1 MKLLN
6 STVKLLKHYLPKK
19 FLTILTL
26 SSLSLAGVVWACADY
41 GYDDDYSSFSPES
54 FVAKEYTP
62 FFYSNFSA
70 YYTKDYSYDD
80 DNSNTRFNDQ
90 IVKEWFDYFGQKLSK
105 ADLQYLLLRASEKGV
120 DSVYQNYK
128 GKIEILP
135 DSMPKLK
142 PLKINKKQ
150 MNAFLDYLLIAK
162 KSETF
167 AAGYKSYYYWD
178 EKQEFNVPQAFE
190 MDLLSALK
198 KAKDPFIKQRLWF
211 QLVRYYY
218 FQERSAGVKE
228 LKDAPTIYS
237 FNLYK
242 DVFPKNMMYYR
253 ALGYVAGRYYYAG
266 DYATSNYLFSLCYN
280 YSNEM
285 KIPAKWSFRPNAD
298 ADWKQSLEMAKSPE
312 EKITLWHL
320 MGIYY
325 DTERAIPEIYALDPK
340 SEKLD
345 LLLSR
350 AINTTEAGFHD
361 YYGGKEDST
370 SILKK
375 NIALISSIAL
385 KNNTGKPY
393 IWNLAAGYLNFMDKN
408 YSVASKFYQAA
419 KTQLPTDNPLLM
431 AQYKILDWGLYVR
444 QLKKIDAAAEAKM
457 VEPLNWFANLKE
469 GKDTIP
475 DLRFY
480 QSLNESLGII
490 SNLYKKQGN
499 PLKANIFR
507 SYNEFYTNNQQ
518 IEQLKS
524 LMLNDKQSAFEKAM
538 LRYYPYQL
546 DELYFYQATAL
557 VFQDQP
563 EAAIAFLAKSSRQKD
578 TLQANPFNMRLNDC
592 HDCDHQMAQSKKFTS
607 MELLRM
613 MKNMKAEIKAGRNVY
628 NNAYLLANA
637 YYNISYYGNNRG
649 FYVSSLTD
657 TYGSNA
663 FSVPA
668 AFRPMYLTGKL
679 AEKYY
684 TMARLATKNK
694 EQQARCTFMAS
705 KCERNESYNR
715 SYELPENKTANYWSV
730 ETNPIYFGQNFS
742 MLTKQYADTR
752 FYQEVIAECGYFRQ
766 YLNSLH

>member
-6 STVKLLKHYLPKK
+6 STTQLLKQYLPKK
-19 FLTILTL
+19 FLIVLGL
-26 SSLSLAGVVWACADY
+26 SSISLAGVVWACADY
-41 GYDDDYSSFSPES
+41 GYDDDYSSFSPEA

-62 FFYSNFSA
+62 FFYSDFSA
-70 YYTKDYSYDD
+70 YYTKDYNYND
-80 DNSNTRFNDQ
+80 DNSNTRFNEQ
-90 IVKEWFDYFGQKLSK
+90 ILKEWYDYFGQKLNK
-105 ADLQYLLLRASEKGV
+105 TDLQYLLLRASQKGI

-128 GKIEILP
+128 GTIEILP
-135 DSMPKLK
+135 DSLPQLRK
-142 PLKINKKQ
+142 LKINKKQ
-150 MNAFLDYLLIAK
+150 MNAFFDYLNLAK
-162 KSETF
+162 KSEDY
-167 AAGYKSYYYWD
+167 AASYKSYYYWD
-178 EKQEFNVPQAFE
+178 EKQEFSVPKEFE
-190 MDLLSALK
+190 TDLLLALK

-218 FQERSAGVKE
+218 FAERAEGVKN
-228 LKDAPTIYS
+228 LKDANTIRS

-253 ALGYVAGRYYYAG
+253 TLGYVAGRHYYAG

-285 KIPAKWSFRPNAD
+285 KIPAKWSFRPNTD
-298 ADWKQSLEMAKSPE
+298 ADWQQSLGMARNNE

-325 DTERAIPEIYALDPK
+325 DTERAIPEIIALDPK

-350 AINTTEAGFHD
+350 AINITESGFRN
-361 YYGGKEDST
+361 YYGAKDDST
-370 SILKK
+370 SVLKK
-375 NIALISSIAL
+375 NLALISGIAL
-385 KNNTGKPY
+385 KNNTNKPY

-408 YSVASKFYQAA
+408 YATAAKFYETA
-419 KTQLPTDNPLLM
+419 KTQLPTDNKLLM

-444 QLKKIDAAAEAKM
+444 QLKKIDATAEAKM
-457 VEPLNWFANLKE
+457 IEPLNWFANLKE

-480 QSLNESLGII
+480 QSLNESLGVI

-499 PLKANIFR
+499 ALKANVFG
-507 SYNEFYTNNQQ
+507 SYHEFYTKNQQ
-518 IEQLKS
+518 VEQLKS
-524 LMLNDKQSAFEKAM
+524 LMLKDNKTDFEKAM

-546 DELYFYQATAL
+546 DDLYFYQATAL
-557 VFQDQP
+557 VFQDLP
-563 EAAIAFLAKSSRQKD
+563 EDAIPLLSKSIHQKD

-592 HDCDHQMAQSKKFTS
+592 HDCDQQMAQSKKFTS
-607 MELLRM
+607 MEVLRM
-613 MKNMKAEIKAGRNVY
+613 MRNMKAEIKAGRNVY
-628 NNAYLLANA
+628 NNASLLANA

-657 TYGSNA
+657 TYGSSA

-668 AFRPMYLTGKL
+668 PFRPLYLTGKL

-684 TMARLATKNK
+684 LMARIATKNR
-694 EQQARCTFMAS
+694 EQQARCTFMIS

-715 SYELPENKTANYWSV
+715 SFDLPENKKANYWSV
-730 ETNPIYFGQNFS
+730 NTNPIYFGQSFS
-742 MLTKQYADTR
+742 LLARQYADTK
-752 FYQEVIAECGYFRQ
+752 FYQEAIEECGYFRQ

>member
-6 STVKLLKHYLPKK
+6 STAKLLKRYVPEK
-19 FLTILTL
+19 FLIILGL
-26 SSLSLAGVVWACADY
+26 STLSLAGVVWACADY
-41 GYDDDYSSFSPES
+41 GYDDDYSSFSPEA

-62 FFYSNFSA
+62 FFYSDFSA
-70 YYTKDYSYDD
+70 YYVKDYNYDN

-90 IVKEWFDYFGQKLSK
+90 IVKEWSDYFGQKLSK
-105 ADLQYLLLRASEKGV
+105 TDLQYLLLRASEKGI

-128 GKIEILP
+128 GKLEVLP
-135 DSMPKLK
+135 DSLPQLRK
-142 PLKINKKQ
+142 LKINKKQ
-150 MNAFLDYLLIAK
+150 LNAFFDYLSLAK
-162 KSETF
+162 KSETY

-178 EKQEFNVPQAFE
+178 EKQEFSAPEAFE
-190 MDLLSALK
+190 ADLLLALK

-218 FQERSAGVKE
+218 FSERAAGVKP
-228 LKDAPTIYS
+228 LKDASTIAA

-253 ALGYVAGRYYYAG
+253 TLGYVAGRHYYAG
-266 DYATSNYLFSLCYN
+266 DYATSNYLFSLCYD

-285 KIPAKWSFRPNAD
+285 KIPAKWSFRPDAD
-298 ADWKQSLEMAKSPE
+298 ADWKQSLEMAKTKE

-325 DTERAIPEIYALDPK
+325 DTERAIPEIIALDPK

-350 AINTTEAGFHD
+350 AINITESAFRN

-370 SILKK
+370 STLKK
-375 NIALISSIAL
+375 NTALISGIAL
-385 KNNTGKPY
+385 ANNTGKPY
-393 IWNLAAGYLNFMDKN
+393 IWNLAAGYLNFLDKN
-408 YSVASKFYQAA
+408 YSTAAKFYKTA
-419 KTQLPTDNPLLM
+419 KTQLPADNELLM

-457 VEPLNWFANLKE
+457 IEPLNWFANLKE

-480 QSLNESLGII
+480 QSLNESLGVI
-490 SNLYKKQGN
+490 SDLYKKQGN
-499 PLKANIFR
+499 PVKATIFR
-507 SYNEFYTNNQQ
+507 SYNEFYTKNQQ

-524 LMLNDKQSAFEKAM
+524 LMLNNNQTAFEQAM

-546 DELYFYQATAL
+546 DDIYFYQATAL

-563 EAAIAFLAKSSRQKD
+563 EAAIPLLAKTSRQKD

-592 HDCDHQMAQSKKFTS
+592 HDCDQQMAQSKKFNS

-613 MKNMKAEIKAGRNVY
+613 MKNMKAELKAGRNVY

-637 YYNISYYGNNRG
+637 YYNISYYGNNRY

-657 TYGSNA
+657 TYGSSA

-668 AFRPMYLTGKL
+668 PFRPLYLSGKL

-684 TMARLATKNK
+684 LMARAATKNK

-715 SYELPENKTANYWSV
+715 SFDLPENKGANAWSV
-730 ETNPIYFGQNFS
+730 EIHPMYFGQNFS
-742 MLTKQYADTR
+742 LLAKQYADTR
-752 FYQEVIAECGYFRQ
+752 FYKEAIEECGYFRQ
-766 YLNSLH
+766 YLNSLN

>member
-1 MKLLN
+1 MKTLN
-6 STVKLLKHYLPKK
+6 SATKLLKQYLPKK
-19 FLTILTL
+19 FLTLLGISTV
-26 SSLSLAGVVWACADY
+26 SLAGVVWACADY

-62 FFYSNFSA
+62 FFYSGFSA
-70 YYTKDYSYDD
+70 YYGQDYNYND
-80 DNSNTRFNDQ
+80 DNSNTRFNQQ
-90 IVKEWFDYFGQKLSK
+90 IVEEWYDYFGQKLSK
-105 ADLQYLLLRASEKGV
+105 ADLQYLLLRASEKGI

-128 GKIEILP
+128 GKIAVLP
-135 DSMPKLK
+135 DSLPQLK
-142 PLKINKKQ
+142 KLKINKKQ
-150 MNAFLDYLLIAK
+150 LTAFFDYLDLAK
-162 KSETF
+162 KSETY
-167 AAGYKSYYYWD
+167 AASYKSYYYWD
-178 EKQEFNVPQAFE
+178 EKQEFSVPKAFE
-190 MDLLSALK
+190 MELLLALK

-218 FQERSAGVKE
+218 FAERSEGVKP
-228 LKDAPTIYS
+228 LKDAATIQA

-253 ALGYVAGRYYYAG
+253 TLGYVAGRYYYAE

-280 YSNEM
+280 YSSEM

-298 ADWKQSLEMAKSPE
+298 ADWKQSLEMAKTPE

-325 DTERAIPEIYALDPK
+325 DTERAIPEIIALDPK

-350 AINTTEAGFHD
+350 VINITESGFRN

-375 NIALISSIAL
+375 NTALVSGIAL
-385 KNNTGKPY
+385 KNNTSKPY

-408 YSVASKFYQAA
+408 YETAGKFYKMA
-419 KTQLPTDNPLLM
+419 KTQLPADNNLLM
-431 AQYKILDWGLYVR
+431 AQYKILDWGLYLR

-457 VEPLNWFANLKE
+457 IEPLNWFANLRDGKE
-469 GKDTIP
+469 QVK

-480 QSLNESLGII
+480 QSLNESMGVI
-490 SNLYKKQGN
+490 SDLYKKQGD
-499 PLKANIFR
+499 LVKANIFR
-507 SYNEFYTNNQQ
+507 SYHEFYSNNQR
-518 IEQLKS
+518 IEQLKA
-524 LMLNDKQSAFEKAM
+524 LMLNEKQTAFEKAM
-538 LRYYPYQL
+538 LRYYPYKVE
-546 DELYFYQATAL
+546 DLYFYQATAL

-563 EAAIAFLAKSSRQKD
+563 EAAIPFLEKSGRQTD

-592 HDCDHQMAQSKKFTS
+592 HDCDQQMAQSKKFKS
-607 MELLRM
+607 LELLRM
-613 MKNMKAEIKAGRNVY
+613 MKSMKAEIKAGRNVY

-649 FYVSSLTD
+649 FYISSLTD
-657 TYGSNA
+657 TYGSSA

-668 AFRPMYLTGKL
+668 PFRPMYLSGKI

-684 TMARLATKNK
+684 LMARMATKNK

-705 KCERNESYNR
+705 KVERNESYNR
-715 SYELPENKTANYWSV
+715 SFDLPENKDANSWSV
-730 ETNPIYFGQNFS
+730 ETKALYYGQNFA
-742 MLTKQYADTR
+742 MLARQYADTR
-752 FYQEVIAECGYFRQ
+752 FYQEAIQECGYFRQ

>member
-6 STVKLLKHYLPKK
+6 STTQLLKRYLPKK
-19 FLTILTL
+19 FLIILL

-54 FVAKEYTP
+54 FVDKAYTP
-62 FFYSNFSA
+62 FFYSDFST
-70 YYTKDYSYDD
+70 YYTKEYSYDN

-90 IVKEWFDYFGQKLSK
+90 IVKEWYDYFGQKLSR

-120 DSVYQNYK
+120 DSVYQHYK
-128 GKIEILP
+128 GKIKVLP
-135 DSMPKLK
+135 DSLPQLK
-142 PLKINKKQ
+142 ALKINKKQ
-150 MNAFLDYLLIAK
+150 LNAFFEYLLLAK
-162 KSETF
+162 KSETY
-167 AAGYKSYYYWD
+167 AAGYRSYYYWD
-178 EKQEFNVPQAFE
+178 EKQEFSVPEAFE
-190 MDLLSALK
+190 ADLLLALK

-218 FQERSAGVKE
+218 FSERSSAEKS
-228 LKDAPTIYS
+228 LKDAASIHS
-237 FNLYK
+237 FNQYK

-253 ALGYVAGRYYYAG
+253 TLGYVAGRYHFAG

-298 ADWKQSLEMAKSPE
+298 ADWKQSLEMAKTKE
-312 EKITLWHL
+312 EKITLWQL

-350 AINTTEAGFHD
+350 AINITEAGFRN
-361 YYGGKEDST
+361 YYGAKEDSA
-370 SILKK
+370 SVLKK
-375 NIALISSIAL
+375 NITLISGIAL

-393 IWNLAAGYLNFMDKN
+393 IWNLAAGYLNFMGKN
-408 YSVASKFYQAA
+408 YDAAAKFYQTA
-419 KTQLPTDNPLLM
+419 KTQMPTDNKLLM

-457 VEPLNWFANLKE
+457 VEPLNWFADLKE

-480 QSLNESLGII
+480 QSLNESLGVI

-499 PLKANIFR
+499 PLKATIFS
-507 SYNEFYTNNQQ
+507 SYHEFYTKNQQ
-518 IEQLKS
+518 VEQLKS
-524 LMLNDKQSAFEKAM
+524 LLLKDNQTAFEKAI

-546 DELYFYQATAL
+546 DDLNFYQATVL
-557 VFQDQP
+557 VFQDDP
-563 EAAIAFLAKSSRQKD
+563 EAAIPFLSKTIHQKD

-592 HDCDHQMAQSKKFTS
+592 HDCDQQMAQSKKFTS

-613 MKNMKAEIKAGRNVY
+613 MRNMKAEIKAGRNVY

-649 FYVSSLTD
+649 FYISSLTD
-657 TYGSNA
+657 TYGSSA
-663 FSVPA
+663 FSIPA
-668 AFRPMYLTGKL
+668 PFRPVYLNGKL

-684 TMARLATKNK
+684 LMARMATKNK

-730 ETNPIYFGQNFS
+730 ETNPIYYGRNFS
-742 MLTKQYADTR
+742 LLEKQYADTR

-766 YLNSLH
+766 YLNSQH